1 VFTKLEKEVYYY
13 HNQIRKEE
21 VLAMKDN
28 NKVLLSNLKYLKNL
42 ERLVDLQNRLN
53 ENKVIQDA
61 REKQGSNSF
70 TATNPII

>member
-1 VFTKLEKEVYYY
+1 
-13 HNQIRKEE
+13 
-21 VLAMKDN
+21 MKGN

-42 ERLVDLQNRLN
+42 ERLVDIQNKLN

-61 REKQGSNSF
+61 RSKQGSNSF

>member
-1 VFTKLEKEVYYY
+1 MFIKLEKEVYYY

-21 VLAMKDN
+21 VSDMQDN
-28 NKVLLSNLKYLKNL
+28 NKVLLSNLKYFKRL
-42 ERLVDLQNRLN
+42 EKLVEIQNELN

>member
-21 VLAMKDN
+21 VNRMKGN
-28 NKVLLSNLKYLKNL
+28 NKVLLSNLKYL
-42 ERLVDLQNRLN
+42 ERLVEIQNKLN
-53 ENKVIQDA
+53 ENKVIQEA
-61 REKQGSNSF
+61 REKQGSSSF

>member
-1 VFTKLEKEVYYY
+1 
-13 HNQIRKEE
+13 
-21 VLAMKDN
+21 MKGN

-42 ERLVDLQNRLN
+42 EKLVDIQNKLN

>member
-1 VFTKLEKEVYYY
+1 MFTKLEKEVYYY

-21 VLAMKDN
+21 VTSMKDN

-42 ERLVDLQNRLN
+42 EMLVEIQNRLN

-61 REKQGSNSF
+61 KAKQGSNSF

>member
-21 VLAMKDN
+21 VSSMKGN

-42 ERLVDLQNRLN
+42 ERLVEIQNKLN
-53 ENKVIQDA
+53 ENKVIQEA
-61 REKQGSNSF
+61 RQNQGSNSF
-70 TATNPII
+70 TATNPIV

>member
-1 VFTKLEKEVYYY
+1 
-13 HNQIRKEE
+13 
-21 VLAMKDN
+21 MKGN

-42 ERLVDLQNRLN
+42 ERLVEIQMKLN

-70 TATNPII
+70 TANNPIV

>member
-1 VFTKLEKEVYYY
+1 M
-13 HNQIRKEE
+13 HG
-21 VLAMKDN
+21 N

-42 ERLVDLQNRLN
+42 ERLVEIQIRLN
-53 ENKVIQDA
+53 DNKVIQEA

>member
-1 VFTKLEKEVYYY
+1 
-13 HNQIRKEE
+13 
-21 VLAMKDN
+21 MKDN

>member
-1 VFTKLEKEVYYY
+1 MFTKLEKEVYYY

-21 VLAMKDN
+21 VTCMKDN

-42 ERLVDLQNRLN
+42 EMLVEIQNRLN

-61 REKQGSNSF
+61 KAKQGSNSF

>member
-1 VFTKLEKEVYYY
+1 MFAKLEKEVYYY

-21 VLAMKDN
+21 VGCMKDN

-42 ERLVDLQNRLN
+42 EKLVEIQIKLN
-53 ENKVIQDA
+53 ENKVIQEA
-61 REKQGSNSF
+61 RAKQGSNSF

>member
-1 VFTKLEKEVYYY
+1 MFTKLEKEVYYY

-21 VLAMKDN
+21 VTCMKDN
-28 NKVLLSNLKYLKNL
+28 NRVLLSNLKYLKNL
-42 ERLVDLQNRLN
+42 EMLVEIQNRLN

-61 REKQGSNSF
+61 KAKQGSNSF

>member
-1 VFTKLEKEVYYY
+1 
-13 HNQIRKEE
+13 
-21 VLAMKDN
+21 MKGN

-42 ERLVDLQNRLN
+42 ERLVEIQNKLN

-61 REKQGSNSF
+61 RENQGSNSF